1 MRVLERPVKYFVG
14 LGSRGKYITSSTL
27 GEAEPESLF
36 PALTKFLETPY
47 INTSHMKC
55 AGALSKC
62 VSKASFFSSE
72 VVMSHNTKSRI
83 AEMV

>member
-36 PALTKFLETPY
+36 PALTKFLENPY
-47 INTSHMKC
+47 INTSHRKC
-55 AGALSKC
+55 AGA
-62 VSKASFFSSE
+62 
-72 VVMSHNTKSRI
+72 
-83 AEMV
+83 